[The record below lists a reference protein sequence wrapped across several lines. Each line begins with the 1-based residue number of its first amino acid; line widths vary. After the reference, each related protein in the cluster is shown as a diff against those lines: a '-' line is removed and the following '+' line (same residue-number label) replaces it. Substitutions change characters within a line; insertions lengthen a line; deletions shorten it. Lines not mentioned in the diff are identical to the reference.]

1 MPEPSHIEFLARALV
16 RFHGHVLVCRHNPQ
30 GGYLVLPGG
39 HIDHGETAAAA
50 AGREFS
56 EEVGIPATV
65 GPCLA
70 ATEQIFEQRGRIRHE
85 LTLVFHV
92 EHPPEWAGSTLPEL
106 VSPEEPRVSLEW
118 VPEADLAHADLRPA
132 AIKRWLVALVGGA
145 SPFAPGTISWL
156 E

>member
-1 MPEPSHIEFLARALV
+1 MPESPHIEFLARVLV
-16 RFHGHVLVCRHNPQ
+16 RFRGHVLVCRHNPQ

-50 AGREFS
+50 AGRELA
-56 EEVGIPATV
+56 EEVGITATV
-65 GPCLA
+65 GRCLA

-92 EHPPEWAGSTLPEL
+92 EHPPEWTGTTPPRL
-106 VSPEEPRVSLEW
+106 VSPEEPKVSLVW
-118 VPEADLAHADLRPA
+118 VPEADLAAADLRPA

-145 SPFAPGTISWL
+145 SPSAPGAIAWL
-156 E
+156 D